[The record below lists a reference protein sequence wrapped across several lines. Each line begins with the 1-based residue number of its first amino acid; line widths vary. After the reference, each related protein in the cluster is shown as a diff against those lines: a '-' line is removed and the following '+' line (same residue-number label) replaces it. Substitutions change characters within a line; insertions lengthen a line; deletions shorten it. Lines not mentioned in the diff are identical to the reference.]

1 MRIGLVLDRFEPSRG
16 GRERWTFAFAERL
29 AARGHEVHIIARRLG
44 EAVLQLPAALHRV
57 ACERSGLV
65 FAEAARQALVPLAL
79 DIVHDM
85 GTGWFCDVFQP
96 HGGTWAAVNDRKLLF
111 LPLWL
116 RWLKR
121 GVDRLLPRQRRF
133 RKLMARQ
140 YADRGQVLLALSR
153 LGAADF
159 TRFHGIAPERIR
171 IIYNGVD
178 SERFSPARCAPRRAE
193 ARRRLGVGPGTV
205 LALLVAHNFRLKGL
219 AALLGAMA
227 RLAAQRLPVR
237 LAVVGGRRLDA
248 WRQRARRL
256 GLDEWVTFVGQVD
269 DPLPYYAAADLY
281 VHPTFYDPCSLV
293 VLEAAAC
300 GLPVLTSRYNGAAEL
315 FREGHEIALI
325 SDPADPGELAGAM
338 HGLLDAATRRRL
350 GAAARQVA
358 LAHTFERNVDEI
370 LAVYAGILRKRAGL
384 PRDYATLAARVAAEE
399 VTPPENPALASVAE
413 TRLPCPRLRGH
424 AGTARKTPACPR
436 KRGHGSHDSPPSATE
451 TS

>member
-44 EAVLQLPAALHRV
+44 EAALRLPAALHRV
-57 ACERSGLV
+57 ACERSGLL

-133 RKLMARQ
+133 QKLMARQ

-153 LGAADF
+153 SGAADF
-159 TRFHGIAPERIR
+159 TRFHGVAPERIR

-193 ARRRLGVGPGTV
+193 ARRRLGVEPGTV

-237 LAVVGGRRLDA
+237 LAVVGGRRLEP
-248 WRQRARRL
+248 WRRRVRRL
-256 GLDEWVTFVGQVD
+256 GLEERVTFVGRVE
-269 DPLPYYAAADLY
+269 DPVPYYAAADLC

-293 VLEAAAC
+293 LLEAAAC
-300 GLPVLTSRYNGAAEL
+300 GLPLLTSRYNGAAEL

-325 SDPADPGELAGAM
+325 SDPADPGELAGAIR
-338 HGLLDAATRRRL
+338 GLLDAATRRRM

-370 LAVYAGILRKRAGL
+370 LAVYAEILRNRAGL
-384 PRDYATLAARVAAEE
+384 PRDYATFAARVPAKE
-399 VTPPENPALASVAE
+399 VTPPQGPALAAVAE
-413 TRLPCPRLRGH
+413 TRVPCPRLRGH
-424 AGTARKTPACPR
+424 AETPRKTPACPR
-436 KRGHGSHDSPPSATE
+436 KRGHGTHDSPPSATE

>member
-1 MRIGLVLDRFEPSRG
+1 MRVGLVLDRFEPSRG

-29 AARGHEVHIIARRLG
+29 AARGHEVHIVTRRLG
-44 EAVLQLPAALHRV
+44 EAALRLPAALHRV

-79 DIVHDM
+79 DIIHDM
-85 GTGWFCDVFQP
+85 GTGWYCDVFQP

-133 RKLMARQ
+133 QKLMARQ
-140 YADRGQVLLALSR
+140 YADRGQVLLALSHS
-153 LGAADF
+153 GAADF
-159 TRFHGIAPERIR
+159 TRFHGVAPERIR

-193 ARRRLGVGPGTV
+193 ARRRLGVEPGTV

-237 LAVVGGRRLDA
+237 LVVVGGRRLEV

-325 SDPADPGELAGAM
+325 SDPADPRELAGAM
-338 HGLLDAATRRRL
+338 YGLLDAATRRRL

-370 LAVYAGILRKRAGL
+370 LAVYAGILRNRAGL
-384 PRDYATLAARVAAEE
+384 PRDYATLAARVPAEE
-399 VTPPENPALASVAE
+399 GTPPEKLALAAVAE
-413 TRLPCPRLRGH
+413 TRAARPRVRRN
-424 AGTARKTPACPR
+424 AGPARKTPAGPR
-436 KRGHGSHDSPPSATE
+436 QRGSGSHDSPPSATA